1 MKLFRSDLEQR
12 ISSQFFEI
20 AAESLDLGELQ
31 LAESHLRCV
40 ISVDT
45 LSHGYRVH
53 GTIEAMAHETCDRC
67 LVRFKGN
74 FQSLLNVILT
84 DDQSLLNEKNV
95 DVIQFTDTEEFI
107 DLSSVIHDLVLLEEP
122 IKRLC
127 KKSCKGLCPACG
139 KNLNKTT
146 CTCTVSEH
154 RSRWDALK
162 NLNN

>member
-12 ISSQFFEI
+12 ISNQFFEI
-20 AAESLDLGELQ
+20 AAKSLDLGNLQ
-31 LAESHLRCV
+31 LVESHLKCT

-53 GTIEAMAHETCDRC
+53 GTIEAMVHETCDRC
-67 LVRFKGN
+67 LVKFKEN

-84 DDQSLLNEKNV
+84 NEQSLLNEKNV
-95 DVIQFTDTEEFI
+95 DVIQFPDTEEFI

-127 KKSCKGLCPACG
+127 KKSCKGLCSACG
-139 KNLNKTT
+139 KNLNETT
-146 CTCTVSEH
+146 CTCTGSEY

>member
-12 ISSQFFEI
+12 ISNQFFEI
-20 AAESLDLGELQ
+20 EAKSLDLGNLQ
-31 LAESHLRCV
+31 LVESHLKCTL
-40 ISVDT
+40 SVDT

-53 GTIEAMAHETCDRC
+53 GAIEAMVHETCDRC
-67 LVRFKGN
+67 LVRFKEN

-84 DDQSLLNEKNV
+84 NDQSLLNKKNV
-95 DVIQFTDTEEFI
+95 DVIQFTDAEEFI

-127 KKSCKGLCPACG
+127 KKSCKGLCSACG
-139 KNLNKTT
+139 KNLNETT
-146 CTCTVSEH
+146 CTCTGSEY

-162 NLNN
+162 NFNN

>member
-12 ISSQFFEI
+12 ISSQLFEI
-20 AAESLDLGELQ
+20 VAKSLDLGDLQ
-31 LAESHLRCV
+31 LAESHLKCT

-45 LSHGYRVH
+45 LSDGYRVH
-53 GTIEAMAHETCDRC
+53 GMIESMVYKTCDRC
-67 LVRFKGN
+67 LVRFKEN

-84 DDQSLLNEKNV
+84 NDKSLLNEKNV

-139 KNLNKTT
+139 KNLNETT
-146 CTCTVSEH
+146 CTCTVSEY

>member
-1 MKLFRSDLEQR
+1 MSTYKDKYIKYKKKYL
-12 ISSQFFEI
+12 
-20 AAESLDLGELQ
+20 
-31 LAESHLRCV
+31 
-40 ISVDT
+40 T
-45 LSHGYRVH
+45 LKNGGS
-53 GTIEAMAHETCDRC
+53 ETVENKFQMFQI
-67 LVRFKGN
+67 LKFKEN

-84 DDQSLLNEKNV
+84 NDKSLLNEKNV

-139 KNLNKTT
+139 KNLNETT
-146 CTCTVSEH
+146 CTCTVSEY

>member
-12 ISSQFFEI
+12 ISSQLFEI
-20 AAESLDLGELQ
+20 VAKSLDLGDLQ
-31 LAESHLRCV
+31 LAESHLKCT
-40 ISVDT
+40 ISVDK
-45 LSHGYRVH
+45 LSDGYRVH
-53 GTIEAMAHETCDRC
+53 GTIESMVYKTCDRC
-67 LVRFKGN
+67 LVKFKEN

-84 DDQSLLNEKNV
+84 NDKSLLNEKNV

-107 DLSSVIHDLVLLEEP
+107 DLSSVIHDLILLEEP

-139 KNLNKTT
+139 KNLNETT
-146 CTCTVSEH
+146 CTCTVSEY

>member
-12 ISSQFFEI
+12 ISNQFFEI
-20 AAESLDLGELQ
+20 EAKSLDLGNLQ
-31 LAESHLRCV
+31 LVESHLKCTL
-40 ISVDT
+40 SVDT

-53 GTIEAMAHETCDRC
+53 GAIEAMVHETCDRC
-67 LVRFKGN
+67 LVRFKEN

-84 DDQSLLNEKNV
+84 NDQSLLNKKNV
-95 DVIQFTDTEEFI
+95 DVIQFTDAEEFI

-127 KKSCKGLCPACG
+127 KKSCKGLCSACG
-139 KNLNKTT
+139 KNLNETT
-146 CTCTVSEH
+146 CTCTVSES

>member
-12 ISSQFFEI
+12 ISSQLFEI
-20 AAESLDLGELQ
+20 VAKSLDLGDLQ
-31 LAESHLRCV
+31 LAESHLKCT

-45 LSHGYRVH
+45 LSNGYRVH
-53 GTIEAMAHETCDRC
+53 GTIESMVYKTCDRC
-67 LVRFKGN
+67 LVRFKEN

-84 DDQSLLNEKNV
+84 NDKSLLNEKNV

-107 DLSSVIHDLVLLEEP
+107 DLSSVIHDLILLEEP

-139 KNLNKTT
+139 
-146 CTCTVSEH
+146 
-154 RSRWDALK
+154 
-162 NLNN
+162 

>member
-12 ISSQFFEI
+12 ISNQLFEI
-20 AAESLDLGELQ
+20 AAKSLDLGNLQ
-31 LAESHLRCV
+31 LVESHLKCTL
-40 ISVDT
+40 SVDT

-53 GTIEAMAHETCDRC
+53 GTLEVMVHETCDRC
-67 LVRFKGN
+67 LVRFKEN

-84 DDQSLLNEKNV
+84 NEQSLLNEKNV

-127 KKSCKGLCPACG
+127 KKSCKGLCSACG
-139 KNLNKTT
+139 KNLNETT
-146 CTCTVSEH
+146 CTCTGSEY

-162 NLNN
+162 NFNN

>member
-12 ISSQFFEI
+12 ISSQLFEI
-20 AAESLDLGELQ
+20 VAKSLDLGDLK
-31 LAESHLRCV
+31 LAESHLKCT

-45 LSHGYRVH
+45 LSDGYRVH
-53 GTIEAMAHETCDRC
+53 GTIESMVYKTCDRC
-67 LVRFKGN
+67 LVKFTEN

-84 DDQSLLNEKNV
+84 NDKSLLNEKNV
-95 DVIQFTDTEEFI
+95 DVIQFADTEEFI

-139 KNLNKTT
+139 KNLNETT
-146 CTCTVSEH
+146 CTCTVSEY

>member
-1 MKLFRSDLEQR
+1 MKLFRSHLEQR
-12 ISSQFFEI
+12 ISNQFFEI
-20 AAESLDLGELQ
+20 AAESLDLGALQ
-31 LAESHLRCV
+31 LAESHLKCV

-127 KKSCKGLCPACG
+127 KNSCKGLCPSCG
-139 KNLNKTT
+139 KNLNETT
-146 CTCTVSEH
+146 CTCTVSKYH
-154 RSRWDALK
+154 SRWDALK
-162 NLNN
+162 KLNN

>member
-12 ISSQFFEI
+12 ISSQLFEI
-20 AAESLDLGELQ
+20 VAKSLDLGDLQ
-31 LAESHLRCV
+31 LAEGHLKCT

-45 LSHGYRVH
+45 LSDGYRVH
-53 GTIEAMAHETCDRC
+53 GTIESMVYKTCDRC
-67 LVRFKGN
+67 LVKFKEN

-84 DDQSLLNEKNV
+84 NDKSLLNEKNV

-107 DLSSVIHDLVLLEEP
+107 DLSSVIHDLILLGEP

-139 KNLNKTT
+139 KNLNETT
-146 CTCTVSEH
+146 CTCTVSEY

>member
-12 ISSQFFEI
+12 ISNQFFEI
-20 AAESLDLGELQ
+20 AAKSLDLGNLQ
-31 LAESHLRCV
+31 LVENHLKCT

-53 GTIEAMAHETCDRC
+53 GTIEAMVHETCDRC
-67 LVRFKGN
+67 LVRFKEN

-84 DDQSLLNEKNV
+84 NDQSLLNEKNV

-122 IKRLC
+122 IKSLC
-127 KKSCKGLCPACG
+127 KKSCKGLCSACG
-139 KNLNKTT
+139 KNLNETT
-146 CTCTVSEH
+146 CTCTGSEY

-162 NLNN
+162 NFNN